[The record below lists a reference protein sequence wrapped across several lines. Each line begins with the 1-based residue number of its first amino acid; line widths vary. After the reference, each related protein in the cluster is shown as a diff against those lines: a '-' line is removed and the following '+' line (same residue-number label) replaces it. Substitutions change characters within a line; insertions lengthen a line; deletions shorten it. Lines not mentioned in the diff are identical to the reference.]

1 MNKEE
6 LKRESI
12 KIRESFKAFKLDL
25 ENQYRETLIKQAETT
40 KVFKAAAAKGDIRE
54 NAEYSTAEKE
64 LTMCNT
70 ILANLNSQL
79 KNISLVKEEEYYPM
93 DMVVMYSTVF
103 IRNDLGQEFIFQVY
117 PDGVSDLSRRIL
129 SVASPIGTGLWLK
142 LKGQSFSLE
151 HRIRRNPIKWT
162 VVEVY

>member
-1 MNKEE
+1 MNKEKLRQE
-6 LKRESI
+6 GL
-12 KIRESFKAFKLDL
+12 KIRESFKAFKSDL
-25 ENQYRETLIKQAETT
+25 ENQYKETLIRQAEVT

-64 LTMCNT
+64 LTMCNA
-70 ILANLNSQL
+70 ILANLSNQL

-103 IRNDLGQEFIFQVY
+103 IRSDLEQEFIFQIY
-117 PDGVSDLSRRIL
+117 PEGVSDLSRRIL

-142 LKGQSFSLE
+142 AKGQSFSLD
-151 HRIRRNPIKWT
+151 HRIRRTPIKWT
-162 VVEVY
+162 VIEIY